1 MRKRGKSFAVWLYGL
16 MLFWG
21 MGGSA
26 RAGELTI
33 NGSTTILPFAQVA
46 VERFMASRPEVRI
59 SLSGGGTGNGI
70 KALIDGTADIANAS
84 RAIRQGEAERARGK
98 GVNPVRF
105 VVALDCIVPIVHP
118 GNPVRSLTLDQ
129 LKKIYTGEI
138 VNWKEVGG
146 EDAPIAAVGRD
157 SSSGTYGTWQE
168 MVVERGG
175 RPGQK
180 KPGGGPDPGRRLQR
194 RDGGH
199 GRRQPV
205 RHRIRRHRIRRR
217 HDSGAQRRG
226 GRALR
231 RKRQGGTLSAFSR
244 TLHVHGRG
252 ARGGRQELYRLHALS
267 GRAEDRG
274 GRGVHPRKPLG
285 ETAKPLRSIKI
296 NRFLL

>member
-70 KALIDGTADIANAS
+70 KALIEGTADVANAS

-168 MVVERGG
+168 MVVERGDVQG
-175 RPGQK
+175 RKSRVAARTQ
-180 KPGGGPDPGRRLQR
+180 
-194 RDGGH
+194 
-199 GRRQPV
+199 V
-205 RHRIRRHRIRRR
+205 VAS
-217 HDSGAQRRG
+217 SGAMVGTVAGNRFAIG
-226 GRALR
+226 YDGIGYVDDTIRALSVEGVAPSAENAKAGR
-231 RKRQGGTLSAFSR
+231 YPLSR
-244 TLHVHGRG
+244 
-252 ARGGRQELYRLHALS
+252 ELYMYTAGEPAGDAKSFIDYMLS
-267 GRAEDRG
+267 QDGQRIVEDEGFIPVSR
-274 GRGVHPRKPLG
+274 
-285 ETAKPLRSIKI
+285 
-296 NRFLL
+296 

>member
-84 RAIRQGEAERARGK
+84 RVIRQGEAERARGK

-168 MVVERGG
+168 MVVERGDVQG
-175 RPGQK
+175 RKSRVAARTQ
-180 KPGGGPDPGRRLQR
+180 
-194 RDGGH
+194 
-199 GRRQPV
+199 V
-205 RHRIRRHRIRRR
+205 VAS
-217 HDSGAQRRG
+217 SGAMVGTVAGNRFAIG
-226 GRALR
+226 YDGIGYVDDTIRALSVEGVAPSAENAKAGR
-231 RKRQGGTLSAFSR
+231 YPLSR
-244 TLHVHGRG
+244 
-252 ARGGRQELYRLHALS
+252 ELYMYTAGEPAGDAKSFIDYMLS
-267 GRAEDRG
+267 QDGQRIVEDEGFIPVSR
-274 GRGVHPRKPLG
+274 
-285 ETAKPLRSIKI
+285 
-296 NRFLL
+296 

>member
-138 VNWKEVGG
+138 VNWMEVGG

-168 MVVERGG
+168 MVVERGDVQG
-175 RPGQK
+175 RKSRVAARTQ
-180 KPGGGPDPGRRLQR
+180 
-194 RDGGH
+194 
-199 GRRQPV
+199 V
-205 RHRIRRHRIRRR
+205 VAS
-217 HDSGAQRRG
+217 SGAMVGTVAGNRFAIG
-226 GRALR
+226 YDGIGYVDDTIRALSVEGVAPSAENAKAGR
-231 RKRQGGTLSAFSR
+231 YPLSR
-244 TLHVHGRG
+244 
-252 ARGGRQELYRLHALS
+252 ELYMYTAGEPAGDAKSFIDYMLS
-267 GRAEDRG
+267 QDGQRIVE
-274 GRGVHPRKPLG
+274 G
-285 ETAKPLRSIKI
+285 EGFIPVSR
-296 NRFLL
+296 

>member
-168 MVVERGG
+168 MVVERGDVQG
-175 RPGQK
+175 RKSRVAARTQ
-180 KPGGGPDPGRRLQR
+180 
-194 RDGGH
+194 
-199 GRRQPV
+199 V
-205 RHRIRRHRIRRR
+205 VAS
-217 HDSGAQRRG
+217 SGAMVGTVAGNRFAIG
-226 GRALR
+226 YDGIGYVDDTIRALSVEGVAPSAENAKAGR
-231 RKRQGGTLSAFSR
+231 YPLSR
-244 TLHVHGRG
+244 
-252 ARGGRQELYRLHALS
+252 ELYMYTAGEPAGDAKSFIDYMLS
-267 GRAEDRG
+267 QDGQRIVEDEGFIPVSR
-274 GRGVHPRKPLG
+274 
-285 ETAKPLRSIKI
+285 
-296 NRFLL
+296 

>member
-168 MVVERGG
+168 MVVERGDAQG
-175 RPGQK
+175 RKSRVAARTQ
-180 KPGGGPDPGRRLQR
+180 
-194 RDGGH
+194 
-199 GRRQPV
+199 V
-205 RHRIRRHRIRRR
+205 VAS
-217 HDSGAQRRG
+217 SGAMVGTVAGNRFAIG
-226 GRALR
+226 YDGIGYVDDTIRALSVEGVAPSAENAKAGR
-231 RKRQGGTLSAFSR
+231 YPLSR
-244 TLHVHGRG
+244 
-252 ARGGRQELYRLHALS
+252 ELYMYTAGEPAGDAKSFIDYMLS
-267 GRAEDRG
+267 QDGQRIVE
-274 GRGVHPRKPLG
+274 G
-285 ETAKPLRSIKI
+285 EGFIPVSR
-296 NRFLL
+296 

>member
-168 MVVERGG
+168 MVVERGDAQG
-175 RPGQK
+175 RKSRVAARTQ
-180 KPGGGPDPGRRLQR
+180 
-194 RDGGH
+194 
-199 GRRQPV
+199 V
-205 RHRIRRHRIRRR
+205 VAS
-217 HDSGAQRRG
+217 SGAMVGTVAGNRFAIG
-226 GRALR
+226 YDGIGYVDDTIRALSVEGVAPSAENAKAGR
-231 RKRQGGTLSAFSR
+231 YPLSR
-244 TLHVHGRG
+244 
-252 ARGGRQELYRLHALS
+252 ELYMYTAGEPAGDAKSFIDYMLS
-267 GRAEDRG
+267 QDGQRIVEDEGFIPVSR
-274 GRGVHPRKPLG
+274 
-285 ETAKPLRSIKI
+285 
-296 NRFLL
+296 

>member
-168 MVVERGG
+168 MVVERGDVQG
-175 RPGQK
+175 RKSRVAARTQ
-180 KPGGGPDPGRRLQR
+180 
-194 RDGGH
+194 
-199 GRRQPV
+199 V
-205 RHRIRRHRIRRR
+205 VAS
-217 HDSGAQRRG
+217 SGAMVGTVAGNRFAIG
-226 GRALR
+226 YDGIGYVDDTIRALSVEGVAPSAENAKAGR
-231 RKRQGGTLSAFSR
+231 YPLSRELYMYTAGEPAGDAKSFIDYMLSQGGQRIVEDEGFIPVSR
-244 TLHVHGRG
+244 
-252 ARGGRQELYRLHALS
+252 
-267 GRAEDRG
+267 
-274 GRGVHPRKPLG
+274 
-285 ETAKPLRSIKI
+285 
-296 NRFLL
+296 